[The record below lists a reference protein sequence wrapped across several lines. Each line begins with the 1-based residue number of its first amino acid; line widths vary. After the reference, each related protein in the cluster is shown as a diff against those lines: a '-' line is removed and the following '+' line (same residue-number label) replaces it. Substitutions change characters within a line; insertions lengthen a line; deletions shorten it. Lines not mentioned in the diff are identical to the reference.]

1 MAKSFLNKKINKLTR
16 TWRRRLRKQSTR
28 AYLSV
33 GVLVLGLFSYIGYI
47 SSMNHSINPLVYK
60 PLLHLI
66 AEAESSDNYNAYYGN
81 PDNQSVMFTDMTIQ
95 EVIDWQASFIAQ
107 GSPSSAVG
115 RYQVIDTTLHGLVSE
130 LSLDT
135 SLKFDS
141 ELQDRL
147 AVTLLERRGAGQYA
161 KGEMTAEEFAANLAK
176 EWAALPKVVGE
187 NPDHSYYAGDGL
199 NQSRVSRDQI
209 LATIAMID

>member
-1 MAKSFLNKKINKLTR
+1 MAKLFLKKKINKLTR
-16 TWRRRLRKQSTR
+16 AWRKKLRKQSTR

-47 SSMNHSINPLVYK
+47 STMNHSINTAVYK

-66 AEAESSDNYNAYYGN
+66 AEAESNGNYNAYYGN
-81 PDNQSVMFTDMTIQ
+81 PENQSVVFTDMTVQ
-95 EVIDWQASFIAQ
+95 EVMDWQAGFIAQ

-115 RYQVIDTTLHGLVSE
+115 RYQIIDTTLHGLVRE
-130 LSLDT
+130 LNLDT
-135 SLKFDS
+135 SLKFDQ

-147 AVTLLERRGAGQYA
+147 AVTLLERRGANEYVRD
-161 KGEMTAEEFAANLAK
+161 ELTAEEFAANLAK

-187 NPDHSYYAGDGL
+187 NPEHSYYTGDGL
-199 NQSRVSRDQI
+199 NQSRISRDQI
-209 LATIAMID
+209 LSTIAMID